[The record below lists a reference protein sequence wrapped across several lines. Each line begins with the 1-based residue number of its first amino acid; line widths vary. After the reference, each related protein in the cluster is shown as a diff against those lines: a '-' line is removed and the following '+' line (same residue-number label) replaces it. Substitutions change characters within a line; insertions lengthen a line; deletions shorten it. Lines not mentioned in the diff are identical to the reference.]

1 MALTL
6 QLDLAKQ
13 VYCLRTMK
21 NVKETSVIT
30 AVKEQ
35 YEKFPYPHINRL
47 EIEDSEH
54 DLRASFNHEFKLQG
68 SRKLE
73 PGCTMW
79 VPGCGTR
86 WAVMLALQFKDA
98 RIIASDLSKAS
109 LNAQAALA
117 GNLDISNIEFRN
129 ENLLTVPYEE
139 KFDFI
144 SCVGV
149 LHHLPSPQQG
159 FDVIY
164 RALKPT
170 GLAEI
175 MVYDHINRHYSIR
188 MQNILNIFDAD
199 RKLNAQSRFELA
211 AQILRALN
219 QHARTPPELKRVLN
233 YLDSV
238 SGFSQELA
246 DFISHPQEH
255 YFDVPSLL
263 SSLDKSNL
271 QVHSWKM
278 PYFFDPTAMLDDS
291 SLKARVSDMADAE
304 KAHLG
309 HLLSSGF
316 LEVYI
321 ERKCNRG
328 AVEAQDIRKYRVRAI
343 PNNKVIK
350 LHDNKVSSVEEKSKT
365 TIKGGRLLF
374 DGGERRPAVSSY
386 GYAPDCI
393 TMRPRRLLSLSDLN
407 LDTELDQS
415 HVDDILD
422 LAKTSITIDEIVTT
436 LVKRYDE
443 NVNEEQLVKLCGYLC
458 RTPYRLL
465 AIVN

>member
-1 MALTL
+1 ME
-6 QLDLAKQ
+6 
-13 VYCLRTMK
+13 
-21 NVKETSVIT
+21 NVEETSVIT

-35 YEKFPYPHINRL
+35 YEKFPFPHVSRL

-54 DLRASFNHEFKLQG
+54 DLRASFNHEFNLQG

-73 PGCTMW
+73 PDCTMW

-109 LNAQAALA
+109 LNAQATLA
-117 GNLDISNIEFRN
+117 KNLGINNIKFCH
-129 ENLLTVPYEE
+129 ENLLTAPYKE

-149 LHHLPSPQQG
+149 LHHLPAPQQG
-159 FDVIY
+159 FDVIC

-188 MQNILNIFDAD
+188 MQNILNIFDPD
-199 RKLNAQSRFELA
+199 RKLDAQPRFKLA
-211 AQILRALN
+211 TQVLRALN
-219 QHARTPPELKRVLN
+219 QHARKPQELKRVLA

-263 SSLDKSNL
+263 SSLDQSYL

-278 PYFFDPTAMLDDS
+278 PHFFDPTAMLDDS
-291 SLKARVSDMADAE
+291 SLKTRVSDMADAE

-321 ERKCNRG
+321 ERKCHR
-328 AVEAQDIRKYRVRAI
+328 EAIPTPDIRKYHVRSI
-343 PNNKVIK
+343 HNNKIIQ
-350 LHDNKVSSVEEKSKT
+350 LHDNGQVSHIEEKPKT
-365 TIKGGRLLF
+365 TIKGGQLLF

-393 TMRPRRLLSLSDLN
+393 TMRPRRLLSFSDLG

-415 HVDDILD
+415 HVNDVLD
-422 LAKTSITIDEIVTT
+422 LAKTNITIDKIVTT
-436 LVKRYDE
+436 LVKRYDYRIS
-443 NVNEEQLVKLCGYLC
+443 EEQLIKLCSYLC

-465 AIVN
+465 AIVD

>member
-1 MALTL
+1 
-6 QLDLAKQ
+6 
-13 VYCLRTMK
+13 MK
-21 NVKETSVIT
+21 NAREISVIT

-35 YEKFPYPHINRL
+35 YEKFPFPHVSRL

-54 DLRASFNHEFKLQG
+54 DLRASFNHEFNLQG
-68 SRKLE
+68 SRRLE
-73 PGCTMW
+73 PGCTIW

-98 RIIASDLSKAS
+98 RIIASDLSKTS
-109 LNAQAALA
+109 INAQAALA
-117 GNLDISNIEFRN
+117 ENLGVSNIEFRN
-129 ENLLTVPYEE
+129 EDLLTVPYEE

-159 FDVIY
+159 FDVMC

-188 MQNILNIFDAD
+188 MQNILNIFDSD
-199 RKLNAQSRFELA
+199 CKLDAQPRFELA
-211 AQILRALN
+211 AQVLRALN
-219 QHARTPPELKRVLN
+219 QHARAPQELKRVLD

-263 SSLDKSNL
+263 SSLDKSDL
-271 QVHSWKM
+271 RVHSWKM
-278 PYFFDPTAMLDDS
+278 PHFFDPSAMFDDR
-291 SLKARVSDMADAE
+291 SLKARVSDMDDVE

-316 LEVYI
+316 LELYI
-321 ERKCNRG
+321 ERKCPH
-328 AVEAQDIRKYRVRAI
+328 EAISTPDIRKYRVRSI
-343 PNNKVIK
+343 RNNKIIQ
-350 LHDNKVSSVEEKSKT
+350 LHDNGKVSRVEEKSKT
-365 TIKGGRLLF
+365 TIKSGRLLF

-393 TMRPRRLLSLSDLN
+393 TMRPRRLLGFSDLDLN
-407 LDTELDQS
+407 TELDQS

-436 LVKRYDE
+436 LVKRYDDS
-443 NVNEEQLVKLCGYLC
+443 VSEEQLIKLCSYLC

-465 AIVN
+465 AIVE